1 MRVMRVKGQRGR
13 VKQTKSRN
21 LLDRFT
27 EHSDSILKFMID
39 FTVPFDNNQ
48 VERDHRM
55 MKTHQKVSGC
65 FRSKEGADYFACCR
79 GYISTLKKNK
89 RNVLEGI
96 SLVFRG
102 KPFIPN
108 QA

>member
-1 MRVMRVKGQRGR
+1 
-13 VKQTKSRN
+13 
-21 LLDRFT
+21 
-27 EHSDSILKFMID
+27 MISLQK
-39 FTVPFDNNQ
+39 PIDNNQ

-55 MKTHQKVSGC
+55 MKTHRKVSGC
-65 FRSKEGADYFACCR
+65 FRSKKGTDYFACCR